1 MFWGKHMLQL
11 THYCHISIPYHL
23 HTFCGLILLML
34 SLRSGVSTIRSRD
47 QSPPGRDFSLGPVD
61 NLTEC
66 IDFERL
72 KFYSFSYWWR
82 FSPPTTTPMVILWVT
97 FVNIKI
103 QPLLIS
109 LPGHSVKYLEIQHF
123 KPRVSLE
130 DIKRFF
136 NASKVRSFLTCKRLL
151 CKFPLHKKI
160 RYWIRS
166 RVTQNTKWA
175 TSVKKNSLQTVG
187 TWNAH

>member
-61 NLTEC
+61 NFRKYEGVH
-66 IDFERL
+66 
-72 KFYSFSYWWR
+72 R
-82 FSPPTTTPMVILWVT
+82 FWTFKVLQLFLLVKILPTHHNPHGNSVSNFRKYQNTT
-97 FVNIKI
+97 FA
-103 QPLLIS
+103 IS

-123 KPRVSLE
+123 KPRVSLV

-166 RVTQNTKWA
+166 RVT
-175 TSVKKNSLQTVG
+175 
-187 TWNAH
+187 